1 MHVNHEGGSPPP
13 TGRGTVRTAG
23 DAVIRTLLSMMVVL
37 AVASHATAQSA
48 SPPVYVTLWF
58 DTEDY
63 LLAQDD
69 DATKRLAE
77 MLTQL
82 DVRATFKIVGEK
94 ARVLESR
101 KRGDVIAALQRHDI
115 GYHSNT
121 HSQQPTIA
129 VYLQNAGW
137 EDGRAEFHRREAQGV
152 RDIQRI
158 FGVTPVAYGQP
169 GSAWA
174 PQAYPALRD
183 MGINMYLDE
192 SDHVGIDDQP
202 FYYGGMLNV
211 FKMRSNLARM
221 ALSGGASLANGKA
234 TFTKAYEQLRGNG
247 GGTISIYYHP
257 NEWVQTEFWD
267 GVNFRRGANPVR
279 AEWKLPGTRPAAE
292 TEQAFRDFDQYI
304 RFIKAQPGVR
314 FVTATELMTI
324 YGDKAMTRSF
334 RQEDL
339 LAFARSAQKEITFQR
354 LDGYALSAADV
365 FGLLTEAMAGF
376 IERNEWPSA
385 TKVTTLDGPA
395 RMYTPPTGGA
405 RSTGL
410 RWSAFAQAVRDTAD
424 YCRTSHRLPDEVWIG
439 AESMSPAD
447 YLATL
452 AGTLEELMASG
463 RTPTDVIRR
472 EGRYTADRYVAEDSP
487 ALWNWVIFPEGFH
500 APHIMELARL
510 QAWTLKPAVLESRR

>member
-1 MHVNHEGGSPPP
+1 MTKSLFAMLAAIVLVSHGTGQHADPP
-13 TGRGTVRTAG
+13 
-23 DAVIRTLLSMMVVL
+23 I
-37 AVASHATAQSA
+37 
-48 SPPVYVTLWF
+48 YVTLWF

-63 LLAQDD
+63 ILPQDD

-77 MLTQL
+77 MLTGL
-82 DVRATFKIVGEK
+82 GVRATFKIVGEK

-101 KRGDVIAALQRHDI
+101 GRRDVIAALKRHDI

-137 EDGRAEFHRREAQGV
+137 ADGRAEFYRREAQGA
-152 RDIQRI
+152 RDVARI

-183 MGINMYLDE
+183 MGIGMYLDE

-221 ALSGGASLANGKA
+221 DLSGGASLANGMA
-234 TFTKAYEQLRGNG
+234 RFTKACDQLRKSG

-257 NEWVQTEFWD
+257 NEWVHTEFWD
-267 GVNFRRGANPVR
+267 GVNFRRGANPAR

-292 TEQAFRDFDQYI
+292 TEQAFHDFDQYI
-304 RFIKAQPGVR
+304 RFIKTQPGVR

-324 YGDKAMTRSF
+324 YADHAMTRSF
-334 RQEDL
+334 RQDDL
-339 LAFARSAQKEITFQR
+339 LRFARSVQTEITFQR
-354 LDGYALSAADV
+354 LDGYTLSAADA
-365 FGLLTEAMAGF
+365 FGLLTDATAAF
-376 IERNEWPSA
+376 IERKKWPSA
-385 TKVTTLDGPA
+385 TTVVALYGPA
-395 RMYTPPTGGA
+395 RVYTPSTGGT
-405 RSTGL
+405 RSSSFS
-410 RWSAFAQAVRDTAD
+410 WSAFAQAVRDTAD
-424 YCRTSHRLPDEVWIG
+424 FCRASGRVPDEVWVG
-439 AESMSPAD
+439 AESISPAD

-452 AGTLEELMASG
+452 AGTLEELIASG
-463 RTPTDVIRR
+463 KAPAEVIRR
-472 EGRYTADRYVAEDSP
+472 EGHYTADRYVAEDSP

-500 APHIMELARL
+500 APRIMELARL
-510 QAWTLKPAVLESRR
+510 QAWTLKPAVLQR

>member
-1 MHVNHEGGSPPP
+1 MLVVFALASRVAGQDTSPP
-13 TGRGTVRTAG
+13 
-23 DAVIRTLLSMMVVL
+23 I
-37 AVASHATAQSA
+37 
-48 SPPVYVTLWF
+48 YVTLWF

-63 LLAQDD
+63 ILPQDD
-69 DATKRLAE
+69 EATKRLAE
-77 MLTQL
+77 TLTRL
-82 DVRATFKIVGEK
+82 GVRATFKIVGEK
-94 ARVLESR
+94 ARVLEN
-101 KRGDVIAALQRHDI
+101 RGRRDVIAALKRHDI

-137 EDGRAEFHRREAQGV
+137 EDGRAEFYRREIQGV
-152 RDIQRI
+152 RDIERI

-183 MGINMYLDE
+183 MGIGIYLDE
-192 SDHVGIDDQP
+192 GNHVGIDDQP

-221 ALSGGASLANGKA
+221 ALSGGASLANGKS
-234 TFTKAYEQLRGNG
+234 TFTKAYEQLRTKG

-257 NEWVQTEFWD
+257 NEWVHTEFWD
-267 GVNFRRGANPVR
+267 GVNFTRGANPAR
-279 AEWKLPGTRPAAE
+279 AEWKMPGTRPAAE
-292 TEQAFRDFDQYI
+292 TEQAFHDFDQYI
-304 RFIKAQPGVR
+304 QFIKAQPGVR

-339 LAFARSAQKEITFQR
+339 LGFARSVQTEITFQR
-354 LDGYALSAADV
+354 LDGYTLSAADV
-365 FGLLTEAMAGF
+365 FGLLTDAMTAF

-385 TKVTTLDGPA
+385 TKVTALYGPA
-395 RMYTPPTGGA
+395 RMYTPPTGGM
-405 RSTGL
+405 RSSSF
-410 RWSAFAQAVRDTAD
+410 RWSAFAQAVRDTSD

-452 AGTLEELMASG
+452 ARTLEDLIASG
-463 RTPTDVIRR
+463 KTPTDVIRR
-472 EGRYTADRYVAEDSP
+472 EGHYTADRYVAEDSP
-487 ALWNWVIFPEGFH
+487 ALWSWPIFPERFH
-500 APHIMELARL
+500 APRIMELARL
-510 QAWTLKPAVLESRR
+510 QAWTLKPAVFQH

>member
-1 MHVNHEGGSPPP
+1 VA
-13 TGRGTVRTAG
+13 R
-23 DAVIRTLLSMMVVL
+23 ILLSMLVVL
-37 AVASHATAQSA
+37 AVTGRITGQNTV
-48 SPPVYVTLWF
+48 SPIYVTLWF

-63 LLAQDD
+63 ILPQDD
-69 DATKRLAE
+69 VATKRLAE
-77 MLTQL
+77 MLTGL
-82 DVRATFKIVGEK
+82 GVRATFKIVGEK

-101 KRGDVIAALQRHDI
+101 GRRDVIAALKRHDI

-137 EDGRAEFHRREAQGV
+137 EDGRAEFYRREVQGV
-152 RDIQRI
+152 RDIERI

-183 MGINMYLDE
+183 MGIGMYLDE

-202 FYYGGMLNV
+202 FYYGGLLNV

-221 ALSGGASLANGKA
+221 DLSGGASLANGKA
-234 TFTKAYEQLRGNG
+234 AFTKTYEQLRRNG

-267 GVNFRRGANPVR
+267 AVNFRRGANPAR

-292 TEQAFRDFDQYI
+292 TEQAFNDFDQYI
-304 RFIKAQPGVR
+304 RFINAQPGVR

-324 YGDKAMTRSF
+324 YGDKAMTQSF
-334 RQEDL
+334 RREDL
-339 LAFARSAQKEITFQR
+339 LRFARSAQKDITFQR

-365 FGLLTEAMAGF
+365 FGLLTDAMAAF
-376 IERNEWPSA
+376 IERNELPSA
-385 TKVTTLDGPA
+385 TKVTALSGPA
-395 RMYTPPTGGA
+395 RIYTPPTGGT
-405 RSTGL
+405 RSASF
-410 RWSAFAQAVRDTAD
+410 RWSAFAQAVRETSAF
-424 YCRTSHRLPDEVWIG
+424 CRASHRLPDEVWIG

-452 AGTLEELMASG
+452 ARTLEELIASG
-463 RTPTDVIRR
+463 KTPTDVIRR
-472 EGRYTADRYVAEDSP
+472 EGHYTADRYVAEDAP
-487 ALWNWVIFPEGFH
+487 ALWGWVIFPEGFH
-500 APHIMELARL
+500 APRIMELARL
-510 QAWTLKPAVLESRR
+510 QAWTLKPAVRPD

>member
-1 MHVNHEGGSPPP
+1 M
-13 TGRGTVRTAG
+13 TK
-23 DAVIRTLLSMMVVL
+23 TLLSILVML
-37 AVASHATAQSA
+37 AVATRVLGQGA
-48 SPPVYVTLWF
+48 SPPIYVTLWF

-63 LLAQDD
+63 ILPQDD

-77 MLTQL
+77 MLTGL
-82 DVRATFKIVGEK
+82 GVRATFKIVGEK
-94 ARVLESR
+94 ARVLEN
-101 KRGDVIAALQRHDI
+101 RGRRDVIAALQQHDI

-137 EDGRAEFHRREAQGV
+137 DDGRAEFYRREIQGV

-158 FGVTPVAYGQP
+158 FSVTPVAYGQP

-174 PQAYPALRD
+174 PQVYPALHD
-183 MGINMYLDE
+183 MGIGMYLDE

-202 FYYGGMLNV
+202 FYYGGLLNV

-221 ALSGGASLANGKA
+221 DLSGGASLADGKA
-234 TFTKAYEQLRGNG
+234 KFTKAYQQLRGTG

-267 GVNFRRGANPVR
+267 GVNFRRGANPAR
-279 AEWKLPGTRPAAE
+279 AEWKMPGTRPAAE
-292 TEQAFRDFDQYI
+292 TEQAFNDFAQYI

-324 YGDKAMTRSF
+324 YADKAMTRSF
-334 RQEDL
+334 RKEDL
-339 LAFARSAQKEITFQR
+339 LRFAQSVQKDMTFQR

-365 FGLLTEAMAGF
+365 FGLLTDAAAAF

-385 TKVTTLDGPA
+385 TKVTALYGPA
-395 RMYTPPTGGA
+395 RTYTSPTGGT
-405 RSTGL
+405 RSTSF
-410 RWSAFAQAVRDTAD
+410 RWSAFAHAVRDTSD
-424 YCRTSHRLPDEVWIG
+424 YCRASHRLPDEIWIG
-439 AESMSPAD
+439 AESLSPAD

-452 AGTLEELMASG
+452 GRALEDLIGTGKIPA
-463 RTPTDVIRR
+463 DVIRR
-472 EGRYTADRYVAEDSP
+472 EGRYTADRYVAEDS
-487 ALWNWVIFPEGFH
+487 ADLWNWVIFPEGFH
-500 APHIMELARL
+500 APRIMELARL
-510 QAWTLKPAVLESRR
+510 QAWTLKPAVLQH